1 MFAHQFPFRAIRSD
15 TGCRVAG
22 WHSDTTSIKGVSL
35 IRITCWWYMLLANQE
50 TVSHC
55 AIVRYTSCN
64 RHLSTTNFL
73 LLGITYVPQNLPLL
87 SQTTRSCSALRL
99 APPFGSITNS
109 DSPPALH
116 EFGNVKPFV
125 ANFQHRACRTRDEH
139 LLRRFRRGEE
149 ICPPYISAI
158 FHNISGLAEE
168 ITITQLSGPSFPSLA
183 RAPLLLPPRRRYR
196 CFRVSY
202 FLLSSIRTF
211 ISV

>member
-1 MFAHQFPFRAIRSD
+1 MGSQSPMEDNAGASRRADLPTIELDWVSNLHEVFAHQFPFRAIRSD
-15 TGCRVAG
+15 TGCRVGG

-35 IRITCWWYMLLANQE
+35 IRIACWWYMLLANQE

-125 ANFQHRACRTRDEH
+125 ANFQHRACGTRDEH

-158 FHNISGLAEE
+158 F
-168 ITITQLSGPSFPSLA
+168 IT
-183 RAPLLLPPRRRYR
+183 Y
-196 CFRVSY
+196 RVSP
-202 FLLSSIRTF
+202 RK
-211 ISV
+211 